1 MEGMKP
7 DWLLKPLPQGKH
19 LVEVGRVLSRLKLH
33 TVCQSALC
41 PNLGECFSRRTA
53 TFMVMGNI
61 CSRNCRFCAVEKGKP
76 KPLEPSEPAR
86 IARAAKDLQ
95 LLHVV
100 VTSVTRDD
108 LPDGGANHFAQTIA
122 AIREVDQNATVEVLI
137 PDFGGSQE
145 AVEVVVRAKPD
156 IINHN
161 LETVPRLYKKVRPKA
176 DYQRSIEILRSV
188 KEMNRDIFTKS
199 GMMLGLGESLEETL
213 AVMKDLRHVDC
224 DFLTLGQYL
233 RPSEEHLPVARFIPP
248 EEFQAIEAKGRGMGF
263 RGIAAGPFVRSS
275 YRAGELLKQGKECS

>member
-7 DWLLKPLPQGKH
+7 DWLLKPLPQGKY

-61 CSRNCRFCAVEKGKP
+61 CTRNCRFCAVEKGKA

-122 AIREVDQNATVEVLI
+122 AIREVDQKATVEVLI

-145 AVEVVVRAKPD
+145 AIEVVVRAKPD

-176 DYQRSIEILRSV
+176 DYQRSLKILKLV
-188 KEMNRDIFTKS
+188 KELNRDIFTKS
-199 GMMLGLGESLEETL
+199 GMMLGLGETEEEIL
-213 AVMKDLRHVDC
+213 AVMKDLCQVNC

-233 RPSEEHLPVARFIPP
+233 RPSEKHLPVARFIPP
-248 EEFQAIEAKGRGMGF
+248 EEFQHIAAKGRGIGF
-263 RGIAAGPFVRSS
+263 RGIASGPFVRSS
-275 YRAGELLKQGKECS
+275 YRAGELFKQGKEL

>member
-137 PDFGGSQE
+137 PDFKGSQE
-145 AVEVVVRAKPD
+145 AIKVIVSLRPD
-156 IINHN
+156 VFNHN

-176 DYQRSIEILRSV
+176 NYHRSLNILKLV
-188 KEMNRDIFTKS
+188 KELDKDILTKS
-199 GMMLGLGESLEETL
+199 GMMLGLGETEEEFI
-213 AVMKDLRHVDC
+213 AVMEDLRNVEC
-224 DFLTLGQYL
+224 DLLTLGQYL
-233 RPSEEHLPVARFIPP
+233 TPSENHLPVARFVTP
-248 EEFQAIEAKGRGMGF
+248 EEFENIAAKGKAMGF
-263 RGIAAGPFVRSS
+263 RGIASAPLVRSS
-275 YRAGELLKQGKECS
+275 YRAEELLK